1 LAKRKYFTAESG
13 VLLYEEGDI
22 DRAYQYIQ
30 RSLEDALFCNARLR
44 TYEISKMMPIISE
57 ANQHQNKT
65 NQKQLLLFLA
75 SVSLL
80 TAILLIVLILLFKQM
95 KKLKGHKGFERRKR
109 SIISIMRPYKP
120 LI

>member
-1 LAKRKYFTAESG
+1 MP
-13 VLLYEEGDI
+13 
-22 DRAYQYIQ
+22 
-30 RSLEDALFCNARLR
+30 LR

-65 NQKQLLLFLA
+65 NQKQIYCFLA

-95 KKLKGHKGFERRKR
+95 KN
-109 SIISIMRPYKP
+109 
-120 LI
+120 

>member
-1 LAKRKYFTAESG
+1 LRRF
-13 VLLYEEGDI
+13 
-22 DRAYQYIQ
+22 RAPLHNA
-30 RSLEDALFCNARLR
+30 SLEDALFCNARLR

-57 ANQHQNKT
+57 ANQHQNEPEAT
-65 NQKQLLLFLA
+65 TTFLA

-109 SIISIMRPYKP
+109 SIIST
-120 LI
+120 

>member
-65 NQKQLLLFLA
+65 NQKLLLLA

-95 KKLKGHKGFERRKR
+95 KKLKGHKG
-109 SIISIMRPYKP
+109 I
-120 LI
+120 